1 MTLRE
6 LSHAEVLLIVCIFM
20 CMQDM
25 NVMFVYF
32 PNDRY
37 IDYLSLTYA
46 TNKNKVLQLHYKYY
60 KYCKQHSRKI

>member
-1 MTLRE
+1 
-6 LSHAEVLLIVCIFM
+6 
-20 CMQDM
+20 MQDM